1 MSRVF
6 RHVHVLYTNPCEKD
20 GLNRDNYMI
29 MATDREIEP
38 VDRMHYHIS
47 RFDRVLTDEGV

>member
-1 MSRVF
+1 MNRLF

-20 GLNRDNYMI
+20 GMNRDNYMI

-38 VDRMHYHIS
+38 DDRVHYHIS